1 MHTVLWNRVKGLQDT
16 VTRLPIPFIGRQGNA
31 STVDPDEPDEV
42 EQAARLM
49 QEREREREDVE
60 APLLQSSP
68 SVM

>member
-31 STVDPDEPDEV
+31 GTADPDEPDEV

-49 QEREREREDVE
+49 QEREREREDIE

-68 SVM
+68 SAL